1 MLGIEPP
8 AREATDCQRT
18 RSSTKLAG
26 QLANLLFDVI
36 RRDLDAMRVLGGRLF
51 FCLLFFGSHE
61 RENGI
66 RHGCNDF
73 FWALLCNLLNIEIL
87 HD

>member
-51 FCLLFFGSHE
+51 FCLLFLAPTNEKMASGMVATTSFGPSYAT
-61 RENGI
+61 
-66 RHGCNDF
+66 C
-73 FWALLCNLLNIEIL
+73 
-87 HD
+87 